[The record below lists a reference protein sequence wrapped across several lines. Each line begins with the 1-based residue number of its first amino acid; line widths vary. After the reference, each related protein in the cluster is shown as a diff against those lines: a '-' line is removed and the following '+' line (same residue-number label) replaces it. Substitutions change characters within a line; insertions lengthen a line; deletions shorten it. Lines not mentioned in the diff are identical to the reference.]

1 MLIRHKQISEV
12 LYEYFVQFGP
22 ISCLYNGNPVPL
34 ISLLNYS
41 LLASDLQAFLVDVF
55 WWEVS
60 KSPVIRYDPCIPQ
73 NYLTLFLKHHSK
85 TRATLIHPCRKFR
98 DSVIVVSTKLFRYWQ
113 NINDVHHCKSPYSQT
128 NFLMVWQAIWLNNM
142 SCINRICSNWVTS
155 SPLYGW
161 QC

>member
-1 MLIRHKQISEV
+1 M
-12 LYEYFVQFGP
+12 QFGF
-22 ISCLYNGNPVPL
+22 ISCLYNGNPPPL

-41 LLASDLQAFLVDVF
+41 LLVSASQTFLVDVF

-60 KSPVIRYDPCIPQ
+60 NLQQSDMIRIPQ

-155 SPLYGW
+155 SPIIWLAMLTI
-161 QC
+161 